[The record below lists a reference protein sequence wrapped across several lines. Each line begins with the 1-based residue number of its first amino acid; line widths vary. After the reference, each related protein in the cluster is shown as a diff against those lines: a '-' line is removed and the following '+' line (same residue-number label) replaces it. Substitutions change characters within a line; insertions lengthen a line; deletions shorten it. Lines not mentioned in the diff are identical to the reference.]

1 MKWLLLPN
9 QKQAEKQKRY
19 ETKQSLTQRQAD
31 QTNWG
36 QNGTLTIR
44 ECYCLICF
52 KSLASSEIALS
63 LSNISGQLAIIIYL
77 PKVND
82 YPSPPVAN
90 VIVLD
95 YVRVATKKYAM

>member
-1 MKWLLLPN
+1 MLKNKRGWS
-9 QKQAEKQKRY
+9 KQF
-19 ETKQSLTQRQAD
+19 LTQRPAD
-31 QTNWG
+31 QIKE
-36 QNGTLTIR
+36 QNGIWTRNIR
-44 ECYCLICF
+44 EYYCLICVTN
-52 KSLASSEIALS
+52 LASSEIALS

-90 VIVLD
+90 VIVFD